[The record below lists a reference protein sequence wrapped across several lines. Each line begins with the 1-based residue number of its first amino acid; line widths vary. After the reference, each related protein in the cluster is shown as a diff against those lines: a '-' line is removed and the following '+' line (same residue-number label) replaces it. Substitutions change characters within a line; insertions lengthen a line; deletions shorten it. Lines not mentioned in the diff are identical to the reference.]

1 MTSPACERVGET
13 EPGESPGAQ
22 SISEPV
28 AGCIPARE
36 RLLMGRGAV
45 FCRGLERTW
54 VLGPPSGSL
63 SGRGPSPLQNRN
75 GQGSSSKRRG
85 PPGLR
90 SSWSCQEQERQTI
103 TTGGVPRRAKTRD
116 VVLTPHDPCPRELK
130 LAWARKSGTGVRW
143 DAATE

>member
-13 EPGESPGAQ
+13 EPGKSPGAQ

-36 RLLMGRGAV
+36 RLLMGRSSSPLPG
-45 FCRGLERTW
+45 GERTW

-75 GQGSSSKRRG
+75 GQGSSAREEVPPACAPRG
-85 PPGLR
+85 
-90 SSWSCQEQERQTI
+90 
-103 TTGGVPRRAKTRD
+103 
-116 VVLTPHDPCPRELK
+116 
-130 LAWARKSGTGVRW
+130 LARNRKGRP
-143 DAATE
+143 

>member
-13 EPGESPGAQ
+13 EPGKSPGAQ

-36 RLLMGRGAV
+36 RLLVERSSLLPGGRANVGPGATEWLAQRAWSV
-45 FCRGLERTW
+45 PVAVLQRPGL
-54 VLGPPSGSL
+54 V
-63 SGRGPSPLQNRN
+63 
-75 GQGSSSKRRG
+75 SKRRG

-90 SSWSCQEQERQTI
+90 PSWSCQEQERQTI

-130 LAWARKSGTGVRW
+130 LAWARVSGTSVRW
-143 DAATE
+143 DAASE